1 MEIEVYL
8 KTIEAI
14 VSGSYQH
21 RKCFE
26 IDLVNVASEYNRLKK
41 SFDQITKPSLYWFE
55 ADSFNNADLLITSF
69 NSSVNQFVENRRSYP
84 KRNNN
89 QNSSVLYLGVRQGGA
104 NKNGDSNFAG
114 RMYHHFGLYKYGTT
128 QGLQLE
134 YWAKENNQKLKL
146 NVLEFDFKEN
156 HIQYLYIIEKL
167 FSIELRPLL
176 GRH

>member
-1 MEIEVYL
+1 MEIDVYL

-14 VSGSYQH
+14 VSGSYQQ

-26 IDLVNVASEYNRLKK
+26 VELVNVVSEYNRLKE

-55 ADSFNNADLLITSF
+55 ADSFENANLLITSF
-69 NSSVNQFVENRRSYP
+69 DSSIKRLIENKRSYP

-89 QNSSVLYLGVRQGGA
+89 KDSTVLYLGVRQGGA
-104 NKNGDSNFAG
+104 TKSGDSNFAG

-146 NVLEFDFKEN
+146 NVLEFDFERN

-167 FSIELRPLL
+167 FSIELKPLL